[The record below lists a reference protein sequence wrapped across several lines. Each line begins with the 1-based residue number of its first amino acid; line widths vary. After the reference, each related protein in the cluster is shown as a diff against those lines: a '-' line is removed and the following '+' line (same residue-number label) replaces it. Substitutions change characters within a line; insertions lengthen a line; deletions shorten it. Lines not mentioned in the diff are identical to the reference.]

1 MIAAVIEIRMS
12 VNIILLLMYC
22 RDVHNLHD
30 SIHNNYRYHSL
41 CHVGSVYST
50 GTKAEHNFS
59 LSFLI

>member
-41 CHVGSVYST
+41 WHVGSVYST
-50 GTKAEHNFS
+50 GT
-59 LSFLI
+59 